1 MGGGSSFSPSRRDAG
16 RAEGI
21 FRSSVREVEESTSR
35 EKIRNVFISFHT
47 DDESQVN
54 LLRHQ
59 AASERFDL
67 KFNDYSIKEP
77 FDEKWKS
84 QCREKIA
91 LTSATICMIGPD
103 TASRPSVIW
112 ELEESYRQGK
122 KVAGVR
128 INSTRADPLP
138 QPLKDHNAPILPWK
152 QDAIQKFL
160 QEP

>member
-1 MGGGSSFSPSRRDAG
+1 MSLERGEVSLGGGSSFSPSRRDAG
-16 RAEGI
+16 GAEGI

-35 EKIRNVFISFHT
+35 ERIRNVFISFHT
-47 DDESQVN
+47 DDEPQVN

-67 KFNDYSIKEP
+67 EFNDYSIKEP

-112 ELEESYRQGK
+112 ELEE
-122 KVAGVR
+122 
-128 INSTRADPLP
+128 
-138 QPLKDHNAPILPWK
+138 
-152 QDAIQKFL
+152 
-160 QEP
+160 